1 MVHLQATASRYPEQI
16 IVFIWF
22 NDILILC
29 NTLDIVKN
37 IYGLDRCGR
46 CSKDVRLVRSGIL
59 QRITYYCETCQ
70 RLYTATTSTI
80 DCSSTT
86 TTSSSSSGIS
96 SGINAIGNGGNSN
109 VDHRNRNNSTVS
121 RNSTAGE
128 LSHDLNL
135 PSIEITKWKCRFC
148 EYLNMVSDLDGPS
161 NGICA
166 ICGEASNI
174 VPKER
179 NSLSDGFFFKSRS
192 AGDANTIKYI
202 VLRISL
208 TITNVSMILR

>member
-1 MVHLQATASRYPEQI
+1 M
-16 IVFIWF
+16 
-22 NDILILC
+22 
-29 NTLDIVKN
+29 
-37 IYGLDRCGR
+37 
-46 CSKDVRLVRSGIL
+46 RSGIL

-70 RLYTATTSTI
+70 RLYTATTTTI
-80 DCSSTT
+80 DCCSTT
-86 TTSSSSSGIS
+86 TTSSNISGIS

-109 VDHRNRNNSTVS
+109 VDHHNNSNSTVN

-135 PSIEITKWKCRFC
+135 LSKEITKWKCRFC

-179 NSLSDGFFFKSRS
+179 HSSSDGFIFKPRS
-192 AGDANTIKYI
+192 TGDANTIKYI

-208 TITNVSMILR
+208 TFTNVSMVLRQRLRKILL